1 MTPTPHPSNSSPSPG
16 PFSITGPPRLPST
29 TRGPGSLSRTR
40 PSSPPRDAQPSGPLG
55 DAGQSGPLSDARLR
69 RLLSDVRP
77 PGPQDVHVWTF
88 PADEQARYAA
98 AHFVTRRILGRYL
111 DLPAEAVEFQYGENG
126 KPALRPDPARPDLRF
141 NLSHSGPLALLAVAV
156 GRDVGVDVERVRSG
170 VSARAIA
177 ERRFDREGAEAV
189 AADPGVF
196 FRLWTRKE
204 ACVKASGGRL
214 GWGMAIP
221 VSGPVATGTPR
232 LPGPWRLY
240 DLPAP
245 EGYVAA
251 LALPGPHPAHVTTH
265 PLPEGPL
272 P

>member
-1 MTPTPHPSNSSPSPG
+1 MNTTIHPLNSTPSPG
-16 PFSITGPPRLPST
+16 P
-29 TRGPGSLSRTR
+29 LSAT
-40 PSSPPRDAQPSGPLG
+40 
-55 DAGQSGPLSDARLR
+55 
-69 RLLSDVRP
+69 RP
-77 PGPQDVHVWTF
+77 PGPQEVHVWTF
-88 PADEQARYAA
+88 AADEQSRYAA
-98 AHFVTRRILGRYL
+98 AHSVTRRILGRYL
-111 DLPAEAVEFQYGENG
+111 GLPAEAVEFEYGENG
-126 KPALRPDPARPDLRF
+126 KPALRPDPGRPDVRF

-156 GRDVGVDVERVRSG
+156 GRDVGVDVERLRPG

-177 ERRFDREGAEAV
+177 ERRFDRAGAEAV

-251 LALPGPHPAHVTTH
+251 LALPGPHPARVTTH
-265 PLPEGPL
+265 PLSTDAMP
-272 P
+272 